1 MKLFLL
7 PLLFCLSSCSPQSP
21 YAGVEVNA
29 RVRICLAGDKFR
41 TGEVYKVT
49 KAGVQ
54 ISRTVSGY
62 ASPATKK
69 AGEQGWREDWERE
82 EREKRAGEKTYIEFY
97 PWASIVSVTIER
109 PAYHGSWFEEAW
121 DWLKERLFWIG

>member
-7 PLLFCLSSCSPQSP
+7 PLLLCFSSCSPQSP

-29 RVRICLAGDKFR
+29 VVRIHLEGNKSSCGVVK
-41 TGEVYKVT
+41 EVT

-54 ISRTVSGY
+54 ISRTVDGY
-62 ASPATKK
+62 ASPLKKK
-69 AGEQGWREDWERE
+69 AGELASLE
-82 EREKRAGEKTYIEFY
+82 EHQRVLREKFEGQKTYIEFY

-109 PAYHGSWFEEAW
+109 PANRKRR
-121 DWLKERLFWIG
+121 WLERVWN